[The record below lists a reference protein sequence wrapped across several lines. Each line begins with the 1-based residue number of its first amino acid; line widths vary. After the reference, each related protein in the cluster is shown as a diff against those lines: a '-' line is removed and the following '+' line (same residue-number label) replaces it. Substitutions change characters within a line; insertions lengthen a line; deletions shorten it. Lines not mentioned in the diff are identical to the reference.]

1 MLNFGNG
8 LLIGH
13 FTESLPC
20 DSVSIVK
27 GIVSVGAMMFD
38 ALTAPWRNAFAWI
51 MNKIPGM
58 SGIADKLSGG
68 VSGLLKKPLEARVTT
83 DTKSTITPVGM
94 KVASEVAT
102 QTASATVESKEKSSA
117 ASDVLLGNIL
127 DAINT
132 LNKNLE
138 SGKIGFYID
147 GQLMSATLAR
157 QTEFRNGYGVN
168 KARA

>member
-1 MLNFGNG
+1 
-8 LLIGH
+8 
-13 FTESLPC
+13 
-20 DSVSIVK
+20 
-27 GIVSVGAMMFD
+27 
-38 ALTAPWRNAFAWI
+38 
-51 MNKIPGM
+51 M
-58 SGIADKLSGG
+58 SGIADKISGG
-68 VSGLLKKPLEARVTT
+68 VSGLLTKPLEARVST

-94 KVASEVAT
+94 KMAGAVAT
-102 QTASATVESKEKSSA
+102 QTASAIESKEKSTA

-127 DAINT
+127 DAINI